1 MKHGKKVAVRGLSI
15 VVALSICGVGGAAI
29 SAFADAPDAPESDGV
44 EAVVEQ
50 ADYAPE
56 IRYTDD
62 GVAYQLVPSE
72 INNTERLNKPE
83 DQKPYNTYWLKGD
96 QRGCESCHG
105 NLGEFITNMPSSTHL
120 NIIGAVND
128 MTLDGC
134 NYCHVGGSSSQPRP
148 QQLGSIIHAIHGDQ
162 DCWTCHD
169 ANENGDGITLWENV
183 KYDRLIGFTNVDAES
198 LEAGAT
204 FAWNQDRVTPVEDWF
219 DVAWEI
225 SGNDYPRSAALH
237 NEVDTTLD
245 DAIFDNWAITLGGDV
260 ENPGDYKLTD
270 LIEQGYSTTTT
281 ICTQCVDNPI
291 GGGLIG
297 QVELTGIPL
306 SALAEI
312 AGVSE
317 GATSFLFGS
326 NDGQSYFPIST
337 DLIDGPNDI
346 ILAYEVNGE
355 RIPAS
360 HGYPCYAVVGGME
373 AFYSVMGC
381 SSIMFQTEAGEGHY
395 SQDGLN
401 YSNTPNI
408 GNLDTVQGQIIPA
421 GEPYTFGGYAYAY
434 NNQITGVEFSLDRG
448 ETWVHYDTPD
458 TDFNK
463 WVSWEF
469 TFTPEEGV
477 DTAYLLQMR
486 SVMADG
492 TTTVDPV
499 EILVNAKTDFD
510 F

>member
-1 MKHGKKVAVRGLSI
+1 MKHGKKIAVRGLSF
-15 VVALSICGVGGAAI
+15 VVALSICGLGGAAI
-29 SAFADAPDAPESDGV
+29 SAFADAPEAPESEGV
-44 EAVVEQ
+44 EAVVEED
-50 ADYAPE
+50 DYAPE
-56 IRYTDD
+56 IRYTED
-62 GVAYQLVPSE
+62 GVAYQLTPSE
-72 INNTERLNKPE
+72 TPENNKRLTTPD
-83 DQKPYNTYWLKGD
+83 DQKPYNTYWLKSD

-105 NLGEFITNMPSSTHL
+105 NLGEFIVNMPSTTHL
-120 NIIGAVND
+120 NIIGSVDD
-128 MTLDGC
+128 MTIDGC

-169 ANENGDGITLWENV
+169 ANENGSGITMWDNV
-183 KYDRLIGFTNVDAES
+183 KYDRMTGFTNVDADT

-204 FAWNQDRVTPVEDWF
+204 FEWNQDRITPVEDWF

-225 SGNDYPRSAALH
+225 AGNDYERSAALH
-237 NEVDTTLD
+237 GEIDTTLD
-245 DAIFDNWAITLGGDV
+245 EAIFDNWTITVTGDV
-260 ENPGDYKLTD
+260 ANPGEYKLTD
-270 LIEQGYSTTTT
+270 LIDQGYSTTMT

-306 SALAEI
+306 KAIIDLV
-312 AGVSE
+312 GVD
-317 GATSFLFGS
+317 GATNYLFGAS
-326 NDGQSYFPIST
+326 DGSTYYSLPI
-337 DLIDGPNDI
+337 DMIENQDV

-355 RIPAS
+355 RIPMS
-360 HGYPCYAVVGGME
+360 HGYPLYAVIGGQE
-373 AFYSVMGC
+373 AYYSVMGI
-381 SSIMFQTEAGEGHY
+381 SSIDFSTESGAEHY

-434 NNQITGVEFSLDRG
+434 NNEITGVEFSLDRG
-448 ETWVHYDTPD
+448 ETWVHYDISD
-458 TDFNK
+458 TDINK

-469 TFTPEEGV
+469 TFTPETGV

-492 TTTVDPV
+492 TATIDPV
-499 EILVNAKTDFD
+499 EIFVNAKTDFE